1 MSNPIISQ
9 FFRVYNGVYDIT
21 KSRTAKFDFSVI
33 FVQLFSFWDE
43 ILIIVFLHCS
53 KILAISRGR
62 HKIRPDL
69 LLPEIKDQKE

>member
-9 FFRVYNGVYDIT
+9 FFRVYNGVYDIM

-43 ILIIVFLHCS
+43 ILIIIFLHCS
-53 KILAISRGR
+53 KIPGNPPVAGIKFGR
-62 HKIRPDL
+62 IFSCRK
-69 LLPEIKDQKE
+69 